1 MHVDLSSEHCINIY
15 ISLSMLYMGNGCEK
29 KMTPNCDIFNLKY
42 KQEID
47 CDLKHMDCKE
57 RKLYK
62 LKFKNTYNEKKVGA
76 VLSTR
81 IDKKLIN

>member
-1 MHVDLSSEHCINIY
+1 
-15 ISLSMLYMGNGCEK
+15 MLYMGNECEK

-42 KQEID
+42 KQEIV

-62 LKFKNTYNEKKVGA
+62 LKLKIIKMKK
-76 VLSTR
+76 
-81 IDKKLIN
+81 K